1 MTTEQLVR
9 DHSVQLQG
17 VAQEPQQVRAQT
29 LQQELAL
36 PQQPVLVQVQVLE
49 QELALQLAQALLL
62 VRQVRCDR
70 CSQVHLL
77 V

>member
-1 MTTEQLVR
+1 MTVVSLAH

-36 PQQPVLVQVQVLE
+36 PQQPVLVQVLE
-49 QELALQLAQALLL
+49 QEPALQLEQALLL

>member
-1 MTTEQLVR
+1 
-9 DHSVQLQG
+9 VQLQG
-17 VAQEPQQVRAQT
+17 VAQELLPVQT

-36 PQQPVLVQVQVLE
+36 TQQLVLVLVLVQVPE
-49 QELALQLAQALLL
+49 QELQLQLAQALLL

-77 V
+77 A

>member
-1 MTTEQLVR
+1 
-9 DHSVQLQG
+9 VQLQG

-29 LQQELAL
+29 LQQELEL
-36 PQQPVLVQVQVLE
+36 PQQTVLVQVLE
-49 QELALQLAQALLL
+49 QEPALQLEQALLL

>member
-1 MTTEQLVR
+1 
-9 DHSVQLQG
+9 VQLQG

-29 LQQELAL
+29 LQQELEL
-36 PQQPVLVQVQVLE
+36 PQQPVLVQVLE
-49 QELALQLAQALLL
+49 QEPALQLEQALLL

>member
-1 MTTEQLVR
+1 MTVVSLAH

-29 LQQELAL
+29 LQQELEL
-36 PQQPVLVQVQVLE
+36 PQQPVLVQVLE
-49 QELALQLAQALLL
+49 QEPALQLEQALLL